1 MHSPAPEYWWAI
13 GIGTVGL
20 ALLTVAFLVTLV
32 LSQKRLRTQL
42 EETRK
47 SERKYRNLFENSLV
61 GMFRCTVPDL
71 RIIDCNRTLLT
82 ILGRSDTENASS
94 VFEELPSDVKASL
107 RAMLLRVGSI
117 ENAEIRLMKA
127 QGDPLWISVTCRMHA
142 SEGYAEG
149 VVLDVTE
156 RRLAEERVREFHT
169 QLRTLSARLES
180 VREEERVRLA
190 RQVHDELGQILTA
203 AKIHLTVLMDDAS
216 KAAARAK
223 AGLVR
228 KFASLIGVIDQAID
242 LVKNISYDLRPLA
255 LDELGLKEAVEW
267 EAEQFGRKTGIRCRV
282 QSEGD
287 VELEREQATAVFR
300 ILQEAL
306 TNVARHAEAK
316 TVEIEL
322 RAVNGTFFLKVSDDG
337 RGITEPK
344 ANDPRSLGILG
355 MRERAMFLGGEV
367 HVFRNNGRGTVVNL
381 TVPLK

>member
-13 GIGTVGL
+13 GIGTLGL
-20 ALLTVAFLVTLV
+20 ALLTVAFLATLV
-32 LSQKRLRTQL
+32 LGQRRLRTQL
-42 EETRK
+42 DATRK
-47 SERKYRNLFENSLV
+47 SEQKYRNLFENSLV
-61 GMFRCTVPDL
+61 GMFRCTVPDF
-71 RIIDCNRTLLT
+71 RIIDCNQTLLT
-82 ILGRSDTENASS
+82 LLGRSDPENASS
-94 VFEELPSDVKASL
+94 LFEELPSDIKASL
-107 RAMLLRVGSI
+107 RDALLRAGSI
-117 ENAEIRLMKA
+117 ENAEIRLIGKE
-127 QGDPLWISVTCRMHA
+127 GNPLWISITCRMHT

-190 RQVHDELGQILTA
+190 RQVHDDLGQILTA
-203 AKIHLTVLMDDAS
+203 AKTHLTVLMDDAS
-216 KAAARAK
+216 RVAARSK
-223 AGLVR
+223 AGLAK
-228 KFASLIGVIDQAID
+228 KFACLIGVIDQAID

-267 EAEQFGRKTGIRCRV
+267 EAEQFGRKTGIHCRV
-282 QSEGD
+282 RSEGD
-287 VELEREQATAVFR
+287 LELGREQATAVFR

-316 TVEIEL
+316 TVNIEM
-322 RAVNGTFFLKVSDDG
+322 RAMNGLFSLMVADDG
-337 RGITEPK
+337 RGIPERK